1 MFRWRRPAG
10 TEIGDSGT
18 ARCEETADVRYT
30 SPDSIWEE
38 LLTGNVKLLKASYVS
53 QLAREGGVL
62 SHRQKLPPEAFMSV
76 EELKRQYNHGSKSR
90 SGAELGVLPIISI
103 SFCWTTVWHPDPS
116 GEQLATVGNAL
127 ERKMPKMSKVFTEMG
142 VFWDWASIHQKD
154 PELFDKS
161 AEDGGEK
168 YNTSRS
174 TAEEAAFNGAL
185 KSMDL
190 WYAHQGTTVYMLTK
204 KTEGM
209 QRPQGYD
216 ERGWTVY
223 ERRATEQ
230 CKKSYMDNVDW
241 RLAQDL
247 GAVGGTVKMGYRGPI
262 TETQEQAE
270 NSGRKWPLDPDAFEA
285 MIGDMSFSKP
295 KDKDIIKKLFRDMS
309 ERQLR
314 SVEVM
319 DFSTMWA
326 PTVQDMVQL
335 GRCLSHCRRLKYL
348 GLDQYRGH
356 MTDEACAALFSN
368 LSPDAHIEHINLQM
382 NDFGAAIA
390 EPIAAYLRSNC
401 SLKKLDLRGQSQELA
416 KVRSVI
422 QAAVRGKKKKTVSD
436 GICDTTTTKDFEG
449 LYLAN

>member
-30 SPDSIWEE
+30 APDSIWEE
-38 LLTGNVKLLKASYVS
+38 LLTGNVKLLRASYLS

-76 EELKRQYNHGSKSR
+76 EELKHQYGHGSKSK

-103 SFCWTTVWHPDPS
+103 SFCWTTVWHPDPN
-116 GEQLATVGNAL
+116 GEQLATVANAL

-142 VFWDWASIHQKD
+142 VFWDWASIYQKD

-168 YNTSRS
+168 YQASRS
-174 TAEEAAFNGAL
+174 KEEEEAFNGAL
-185 KSMDL
+185 KTMDL

-230 CKKSYMDNVDW
+230 CKKAYMDNVDW

-247 GAVGGTVKMGYRGPI
+247 GAVGGTVKMNYRGPQV
-262 TETQEQAE
+262 ETQEQAE
-270 NSGRKWPLDPDAFEA
+270 NSGRKWPLDPDAFDA
-285 MIGDMSFSKP
+285 MIGDMSFSNL
-295 KDKDIIKKLFRDMS
+295 KDSGLVKKLFRDMS

-314 SVEVM
+314 HVEVM

-326 PTVQDMVQL
+326 PTVQDMEQL

-356 MTDEACAALFSN
+356 MTNEACVALFSN
-368 LSPDAHIEHINLQM
+368 LAPDAHIEKINLQM

-401 SLKKLDLRGQSQELA
+401 SIKMLDLRGNSGLA
-416 KVRSVI
+416 PVRSVI
-422 QAAVRGKKKKTVSD
+422 QAAVRGKNKKTAD
-436 GICDTTTTKDFEG
+436 DYCDVTTTKDFEG
-449 LYLAN
+449 LYISNG